1 MKTVKGTRAWLVL
14 ASAVVLAVACSLAQ
28 NTGAGLW
35 GRALSDAESKVPTEG
50 ALPGGGDDGQG
61 TGAEPRQPELDAQLQ
76 IALAYP
82 ALGPRSLMESRA
94 FWGSDSEWPE
104 MLFLGESG
112 TLQDEGRR
120 SLGQTWE
127 LSITPTEI
135 RIVPVGDV
143 VMMYWVERDELRR
156 VPDGEPLELRS
167 LPDQPVVFIPPN
179 SSLVM
184 VRVTTDPSGGRWV
197 APNSYECAEEE
208 TDWDYSPDLFLM
220 GYPELGEAPVHIGG
234 DAVRGNFGYWFGE
247 YQGAGEGCPGDG
259 WLYFFV
265 PAQGL
270 DPSLLWLEYVSSDE
284 VLFWTMAQRP

>member
-1 MKTVKGTRAWLVL
+1 M
-14 ASAVVLAVACSLAQ
+14 
-28 NTGAGLW
+28 
-35 GRALSDAESKVPTEG
+35 
-50 ALPGGGDDGQG
+50 
-61 TGAEPRQPELDAQLQ
+61 Q

-112 TLQDEGRR
+112 ALQDEGRR

-135 RIVPVGDV
+135 RIVPGADV

-156 VPDGEPLELRS
+156 VPDGEPQELRG

-184 VRVTTDPSGGRWV
+184 VRVTTDPSGGNWV
-197 APNSYECAEEE
+197 GPNSYECAEEE
-208 TDWDYSPDLFLM
+208 TDWDYSPDWFLM

-234 DAVRGNFGYWFGE
+234 
-247 YQGAGEGCPGDG
+247 
-259 WLYFFV
+259 
-265 PAQGL
+265 
-270 DPSLLWLEYVSSDE
+270 
-284 VLFWTMAQRP
+284 